1 MGDGPLNSE
10 RWEATPVFWHVVAL
24 LLILLF
30 ALWLR
35 PIPLQADPSFQG
47 YLQVVTSVLAFVF
60 SAVTLVRFQGT
71 QDRISLI
78 LGAGFLLSGAVLAGS
93 SVLFFQLPAE
103 QQLQI
108 RWAPVALWVGRMI
121 LALLL
126 VVALLVEHFLPRSRR
141 PKAEIAGALLTVMA
155 LTYLVTVALR
165 RLPTEV
171 SPHPGAFIPS
181 PQQLFP
187 GVLFL
192 IAVIW
197 YRRRLN
203 TVFTAF
209 DRSIYVAAWMNFAA
223 QLAGSQSQR
232 LLDAPFVVAQGFS
245 VMGYAIALGGALLDN
260 ARLFEQ
266 VHHLAVSDPLTGLAN
281 YRRLLD
287 ELESETERTNRS
299 NRPFCVLLL
308 DLDGLKKINDT
319 YGHLVGSRALCR
331 VADILRIHCR
341 SIDTAARYGGDE
353 FALVLPETEE
363 TEAESVASRRS
374 RHCPPVS
381 ESAFIAGMASE
392 SRNCC
397 PKRMPI
403 SIRKKQNADAA
414 MLRFR
419 AGAIRVPARYKS
431 PFGRA
436 YCFAPGA
443 NGANCSE
450 ILALSPTTTIVISS
464 GLMYCAVCFCTSAG
478 VTALIFCTYVFR

>member
-1 MGDGPLNSE
+1 MGEGTLNSE

-24 LLILLF
+24 FMVLLF

-35 PIPLQADPSFQG
+35 PIPLQPDPALQG
-47 YLQVVTSVLAFVF
+47 YVQVVTSLLAFVF

-103 QQLQI
+103 HQLEI
-108 RWAPVALWVGRMI
+108 RWAPVALWVGRLI
-121 LALLL
+121 LSLLL
-126 VVALLVEHFLPRSRR
+126 VVALLVEHFLPRSRQ
-141 PKAEIAGALLTVMA
+141 PKVEIAGALLSVVA
-155 LTYLVTVALR
+155 LTYLVTAALR

-171 SPHPGAFIPS
+171 SPHPGALIPS

-187 GVLFL
+187 GAIFL

-203 TVFTAF
+203 QIFTAF

-223 QLAGSQSQR
+223 QLAASQSQR
-232 LLDAPFVVAQGFS
+232 LLDAPFVMSQGFS

-266 VHHLAVSDPLTGLAN
+266 VRHLAVSDPLTGLAN

-287 ELESETERTNRS
+287 VLESETERTNRS
-299 NRPFCVLLL
+299 NRPFSVLLL

-319 YGHLVGSRALCR
+319 HGHLVGSRALCR
-331 VADILRIHCR
+331 VGDILRIHCR

-353 FALVLPETEE
+353 FALVLPESEE
-363 TEAESVASRRS
+363 TEAESVAGRI
-374 RHCPPVS
+374 RHVMEMDPEKPAL
-381 ESAFIAGMASE
+381 SASIG
-392 SRNCC
+392 
-397 PKRMPI
+397 I
-403 SIRKKQNADAA
+403 SVYRGHGERIEKLLSDADAQ
-414 MLRFR
+414 LYQEKSKRNRR
-419 AGAIRVPARYKS
+419 AVAAARRR
-431 PFGRA
+431 PPR
-436 YCFAPGA
+436 PGA
-443 NGANCSE
+443 A
-450 ILALSPTTTIVISS
+450 
-464 GLMYCAVCFCTSAG
+464 
-478 VTALIFCTYVFR
+478 

>member
-1 MGDGPLNSE
+1 MGEGPLNSE

-35 PIPLQADPSFQG
+35 PIPIQADPSLQG
-47 YLQVVTSVLAFVF
+47 YLQVVTGVLALVF

-103 QQLQI
+103 QHLRIQ
-108 RWAPVALWVGRMI
+108 WAPVALWVGRLI

-126 VVALLVEHFLPRSRR
+126 VVALIVEHFLPRSRR
-141 PKAEIAGALLTVMA
+141 PKAEIAGALLSVVA

-165 RLPTEV
+165 RLPAEV

-187 GVLFL
+187 GVIFL
-192 IAVIW
+192 VAVIW

-203 TVFTAF
+203 NVFTAF

-223 QLAGSQSQR
+223 QLASSQSQR
-232 LLDAPFVVAQGFS
+232 ILDAPFVMAQGFS

-266 VHHLAVSDPLTGLAN
+266 VRHLAVSDPLTGLAN

-287 ELESETERTNRS
+287 VLESETERTNRS
-299 NRPFCVLLL
+299 GRPFALLLL
-308 DLDGLKKINDT
+308 DLDGLKKVNDT
-319 YGHLVGSRALCR
+319 YGHLVGSRAICR
-331 VADILRIHCR
+331 VADHLRVNCR
-341 SIDTAARYGGDE
+341 TIDTAARYGGDE
-353 FALVLPETEE
+353 FALVLPESEQEE
-363 TEAESVASRRS
+363 ADRVAERIHIVMAQDKEQPPLSASIGISVYRGEGERIERLISEADEHLYAEKAKRSRRLA
-374 RHCPPVS
+374 PPQQQRRRATRS
-381 ESAFIAGMASE
+381 GSA
-392 SRNCC
+392 
-397 PKRMPI
+397 
-403 SIRKKQNADAA
+403 
-414 MLRFR
+414 
-419 AGAIRVPARYKS
+419 
-431 PFGRA
+431 
-436 YCFAPGA
+436 
-443 NGANCSE
+443 
-450 ILALSPTTTIVISS
+450 
-464 GLMYCAVCFCTSAG
+464 
-478 VTALIFCTYVFR
+478 